1 MCINCSS
8 EVTSIFCPTCGQRQ
22 TVKRLSVKEGWNDF
36 WARVYGFD
44 GMFPRTLRDLT
55 IRPGEVSRK
64 YIKGNRVAY
73 YGPVGY
79 FFLMVT
85 LMYIV
90 ASVLNIDLVEF
101 MKSAGDMALQPKP
114 KSGSGQE
121 RVFQAT
127 MKLASDN
134 LKILSF
140 IMIPIFAFCGRYI
153 FFRKQGFNFIEQT
166 VLPFYMQGHTYWL
179 SIFSLCV
186 YALCG
191 KFIPAWILS
200 VATIIFFSYAY
211 SNMFKSQGKV
221 KAFLK
226 GMGIYLTT
234 QIIFS
239 LLLVIGLIILLNV
252 NPDIYEALKP
262 SNNR

>member
-1 MCINCSS
+1 MVCINCSS

-101 MKSAGDMALQPKP
+101 MKSAGDMDFSRNQNQEAGKSECFKQP
-114 KSGSGQE
+114 
-121 RVFQAT
+121 
-127 MKLASDN
+127 
-134 LKILSF
+134 
-140 IMIPIFAFCGRYI
+140 
-153 FFRKQGFNFIEQT
+153 
-166 VLPFYMQGHTYWL
+166 
-179 SIFSLCV
+179 
-186 YALCG
+186 
-191 KFIPAWILS
+191 
-200 VATIIFFSYAY
+200 
-211 SNMFKSQGKV
+211 
-221 KAFLK
+221 
-226 GMGIYLTT
+226 
-234 QIIFS
+234 
-239 LLLVIGLIILLNV
+239 
-252 NPDIYEALKP
+252 
-262 SNNR
+262 